1 MEISF
6 IQKYIPKHFE
16 DFYFEPK
23 FCEFLN
29 FLTDS
34 TNMNTIFIGT
44 PESGKTSLL
53 NVIIQQYYKDI
64 DDNLIKNN
72 IMYLNNSKDQGIHF
86 YRNEVKTFCQTC
98 SLITNKKKIIVI
110 DDIDYINEQSQ
121 QAFRNII
128 DKYSH
133 NIHFICSCT
142 NIQKVIESLQ
152 SRLIIL
158 KMRKIDLNILNTILH
173 KIIQTEQIIMDEKSI
188 KLLINL
194 SNNSIRIMINY
205 LEKFKLLNIPI
216 TSDLVNKLC
225 TDIHFNTFDKY
236 LQLIQKKKLLK
247 STHILLDLFDRG
259 YSVMDILN
267 SLFLYLKVDNSLDEN
282 IKYKIIPFLCKYI
295 HIFHDIHE
303 DEIELSLFT
312 NNIYKLLNF

>member
-6 IQKYIPKHFE
+6 IQKYIPRHFN
-16 DFYFEPK
+16 DFYVEPK
-23 FCEFLN
+23 FCEFLY
-29 FLTDS
+29 FLTES
-34 TNMNTIFIGT
+34 NNINTIFIGT

-53 NVIIQQYYKDI
+53 NVIIQQYYKGI
-64 DDNLIKNN
+64 EQKLIKQN

-98 SLITNKKKIIVI
+98 SLIPNKKKFIVI

-158 KMRKIDLNILNTILH
+158 KMRKVDNTILNNILN
-173 KIIQTEQIIMDEKSI
+173 KIIITEKISMDDKS
-188 KLLINL
+188 KELLINL

-205 LEKFKLLNIPI
+205 LEKFKLLNIHI
-216 TSDLVNKLC
+216 DYDLVNKLC
-225 TDIHFNTFDKY
+225 TDIHFNTFDNY
-236 LQLIQKKKLLK
+236 LQFIQNKDLLK
-247 STHILLDLFDRG
+247 STNILLELFDKG

-267 SLFLYLKVDNSLDEN
+267 SLFLYLKLDYQLDEN
-282 IKYKIIPFLCKYI
+282 IKYKLITYLCKYI

-303 DEIELSLFT
+303 DEVELSLFT
-312 NNIYKLLNF
+312 NNIYKLLHF

>member
-1 MEISF
+1 
-6 IQKYIPKHFE
+6 
-16 DFYFEPK
+16 
-23 FCEFLN
+23 
-29 FLTDS
+29 
-34 TNMNTIFIGT
+34 
-44 PESGKTSLL
+44 
-53 NVIIQQYYKDI
+53 
-64 DDNLIKNN
+64 
-72 IMYLNNSKDQGIHF
+72 
-86 YRNEVKTFCQTC
+86 
-98 SLITNKKKIIVI
+98 
-110 DDIDYINEQSQ
+110 
-121 QAFRNII
+121 
-128 DKYSH
+128 
-133 NIHFICSCT
+133 
-142 NIQKVIESLQ
+142 
-152 SRLIIL
+152 
-158 KMRKIDLNILNTILH
+158 MRKIDHNILYTILH
-173 KIIQTEQIIMDEKSI
+173 KIILTEQVIMDEKSI

-205 LEKFKLLNIPI
+205 LEKFKLLNVHI

-247 STHILLDLFDRG
+247 STHILLDLFDKG

-267 SLFLYLKVDNSLDEN
+267 SLFLYLKVDNQLDEN